1 MRRFKLIAAFLMGLA
16 LVLATNL
23 PVASISSSSVVRE
36 SPSDSAQVPQS
47 DRSYPVALNI
57 GKLFTFYQGL
67 QESDSL
73 IQQGNIQQAARI
85 QKQLKEDFPRPDAAL
100 APITD
105 AENLSYDGQKYY
117 ELAQTGME
125 SGLESKTFEPLK
137 LLTSNY
143 PDFLPG
149 HLMLAQAYR
158 DYEKPEKAL
167 ETLERATDFYP
178 QSTEILDAKLK
189 VLEED
194 NEYLKASIAAR
205 KFTITFPNH
214 PEVDKYN
221 SIADEYF
228 TAWKRDIQGLVV
240 GNQIVSSIFGSS
252 STSGQDLAA
261 IVAMGEAK
269 YGEALA
275 KKYKEALPMVED
287 EEVLNYVDSVGQKV
301 AKEIGRQYDSVG
313 NKIEY
318 EFYVIDTPQ
327 TNAFAL
333 PGGKIFIY
341 SGLLEILNSEAEL
354 AGLLS
359 HEAAHSAL
367 SHGIEQTVEFT
378 TLRNIT
384 QAIPLGDLFASLAKA
399 EYDRGQERDA
409 DILGTRAL
417 SRADYAADGL
427 HRVMKT
433 FKKLGSSGPAF
444 LASHPASE
452 TRMKYL
458 RDLIQRRNYNRYNYE
473 GVETYWQEKDTL
485 QENLSV
491 SLANLDPEEVE
502 DDSGG
507 GFFNMIGEAFSDAFK
522 EAFSSGGEE
531 EEEEEIV
538 VPSNISDNLIQLA
551 NLQQAATLAQQKPE
565 EASEESESQPARQT
579 EDTESQAS
587 EDSSNTSSESA
598 TADESESETVD
609 ATAGTNPTV
618 EGDALVSESQASNA
632 TTATSN
638 SESESPTSEQQMA
651 NSQGNT
657 ASNVQQIPFDN
668 FWQEKQGVAVQL
680 LRANIQPWGRYT
692 LDIKVENNSEKKFGI
707 GPFAVDIL
715 TYEREE
721 IPSDFKV
728 KEGNAVVE
736 PGDTLIATV
745 KVIGKKWQTN
755 EGEKEQAENRQELV
769 LSIKESTPG
778 GRLFRIGF

>member
-23 PVASISSSSVVRE
+23 PVASISSSSIVRE
-36 SPSDSAQVPQS
+36 SPPDSAQVPQS

-57 GKLFTFYQGL
+57 GKLFTFYEGL

-85 QKQLKEDFPRPDAAL
+85 QKRLKEDFPRPDAIL

-158 DYEKPEKAL
+158 EYEQPEKAL

-178 QSTEILDAKLK
+178 QSTEILDDKLK

-205 KFTITFPNH
+205 KFTITFPDH
-214 PEVDKYN
+214 SEVDKYN

-228 TAWKRDIQGLVV
+228 KLWKRDIQGLVV

-252 STSGQDLAA
+252 NTSGQDLAA
-261 IVAMGEAK
+261 MVAMGEAK
-269 YGEALA
+269 YGEELA
-275 KKYKEALPMVED
+275 KKYKEALPIVED
-287 EEVLNYVDSVGQKV
+287 EEVLNYVRSVGQKV

-313 NKIEY
+313 NKIKY
-318 EFYVIDTPQ
+318 EFHVIDTPQ
-327 TNAFAL
+327 MNAFAL

-341 SGLLEILNSEAEL
+341 SGLVEILNSEAEL
-354 AGLLS
+354 AGILS

-384 QAIPLGDLFASLAKA
+384 QVIPLGDFFASLAQAK
-399 EYDRGQERDA
+399 YDRGQERDA

-427 HRVMKT
+427 HRVMTT
-433 FKKLGSSGPAF
+433 FKKLGSSGPSF

-452 TRMKYL
+452 KRMKYL

-473 GVETYWQEKDTL
+473 GVENYWQKKNTL
-485 QENLSV
+485 QEKLSV
-491 SLANLDPEEVE
+491 SLANLDPEEIE

-507 GFFNMIGEAFSDAFK
+507 GFFGMIGKAFSDAWK
-522 EAFSSGGEE
+522 ENFSPGNEE
-531 EEEEEIV
+531 EEQEI
-538 VPSNISDNLIQLA
+538 PLPPNLSDNLIQLA

-565 EASEESESQPARQT
+565 DSEESETQADSQT
-579 EDTESQAS
+579 EDTESQATA
-587 EDSSNTSSESA
+587 DNSNTSSESEATNSSETTNA
-598 TADESESETVD
+598 TA
-609 ATAGTNPTV
+609 ATNNNV
-618 EGDALVSESQASNA
+618 EGNALSSESQTTNA

-638 SESESPTSEQQMA
+638 SEGESPTPEQQMA

-657 ASNVQQIPFDN
+657 AGNIQQIPLEN

-680 LRANIQPWGRYT
+680 LRANVQSWGRYT
-692 LDIKVENNSEKKFGI
+692 LDIKVENRSENKFGI

-728 KEGNAVVE
+728 KEGNAIVE

-778 GRLFRIGF
+778 GRVFRMGF